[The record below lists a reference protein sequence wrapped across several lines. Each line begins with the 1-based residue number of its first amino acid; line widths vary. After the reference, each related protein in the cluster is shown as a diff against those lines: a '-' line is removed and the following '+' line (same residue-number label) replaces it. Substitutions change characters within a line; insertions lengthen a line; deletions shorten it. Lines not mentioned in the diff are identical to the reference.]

1 MGGGI
6 RILIMPCVCILYM
19 ILYNLLEL
27 SPQEEFKIL
36 LCFLVLGQLLRVNEL
51 VFQSQ
56 VW

>member
-1 MGGGI
+1 MGVGI
-6 RILIMPCVCILYM
+6 RILSMPCVCTLYM

-27 SPQEEFKIL
+27 SPQEFKIL
-36 LCFLVLGQLLRVNEL
+36 LCFLVLGQLLRVSEL